1 MNYTKC
7 CFCDKDLI
15 HENFIGDIRG
25 GKGNKLLAHLCEDCY
40 NKLTKLQHNEPI
52 FQSDEDIV

>member
-1 MNYTKC
+1 MKC
-7 CFCDKDLI
+7 CFCGKDLSN
-15 HENFIGDIRG
+15 ENFVGNIQG